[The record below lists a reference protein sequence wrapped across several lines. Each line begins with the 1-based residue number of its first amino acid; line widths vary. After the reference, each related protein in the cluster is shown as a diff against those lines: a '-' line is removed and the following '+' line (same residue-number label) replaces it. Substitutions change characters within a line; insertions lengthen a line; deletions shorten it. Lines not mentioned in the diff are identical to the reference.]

1 MPHDVL
7 AFLGCVTII
16 LGLFVSRAMM
26 SIGMMILIGNA
37 IFNLHL
43 GENLRSFFK
52 KPELLLLTGYF
63 LLMSLSIFWST
74 DTGFYKERLQIMLPF
89 LVLPFA
95 FHSMNRLAI
104 EWFDVL
110 FMLFIALVCAG
121 IGVSLIQ
128 YLQHKESYDLGYGF
142 SKLIPTPFKNDHIRF
157 SLAVVLSCCF
167 AVDLMS
173 RHSQLWKRRLL
184 GWFIVYAVV
193 YLHIL
198 STKSGLVVFYLAA
211 ALFLIK
217 LFVQKKYRKLGAMM
231 LIGIATLPFL
241 MYAVSSSLR
250 NKIGYFMYSVSQ
262 MKNVQQDANVSDEG
276 RLISYSYAIDCIQKH
291 PVTGVGLGDV
301 MNEMQTY
308 YKKDF
313 ANRKVTV
320 LLPHNQFLMVGM
332 AIGIAGILYL
342 IILQLVL
349 LRKSY
354 RHDFLSLIFWSIMF
368 FAMMIEPLY
377 ETQYGTC
384 MFLFFLLLL
393 LQRRTKTE

>member
-1 MPHDVL
+1 M
-7 AFLGCVTII
+7 I
-16 LGLFVSRAMM
+16 

-37 IFNLHL
+37 LFNLRLVEH
-43 GENLRSFFK
+43 LRSFFK

-63 LLMSLSIFWST
+63 LIMSLSFFWST
-74 DTGFYKERLQIMLPF
+74 DIEFYKERIQIMLPF

-95 FHSMNRLAI
+95 FHSMNRLTI
-104 EWFDVL
+104 EWYDVL
-110 FMLFIALVCAG
+110 FLIFIVLVCGG
-121 IGVSLIQ
+121 IGLSLIQ
-128 YLQHKESYDLGYGF
+128 YIQHKESYDIGYGY

-157 SLAVVLSCCF
+157 SLAVVLSGCF

-173 RHSQLWKRRLL
+173 RHAQVWKRRIL
-184 GWFIVYAVV
+184 GLFILYAVV

-198 STKSGLVVFYLAA
+198 SAKSGLVVFYLAA

-241 MYAVSSSLR
+241 MYAVSASLR
-250 NKIGYFMYSVSQ
+250 NKIGYFAYSISQ
-262 MKNVQQDANVSDEG
+262 MKNTQKEANISDEG

-291 PVTGVGLGDV
+291 PFRGIGLGDV
-301 MNEMQTY
+301 MNEMKLY

-313 ANRKVTV
+313 ADRKVNV

-332 AIGIAGILYL
+332 AIGIGGLLYL

-349 LRKSY
+349 LRRSY

-368 FAMMIEPLY
+368 FAMMIEPLF